1 MMILMMM
8 MLNSNP
14 LLIISG
20 SHATYCNERIYGKDR
35 RCKWWITFPNGMCV
49 TWLEESHNCADN
61 YMEKGVRFSL
71 SQTKKGTAGLIDQ
84 FGSDVIG
91 PLSVKL
97 QGYWLCRLSN
107 VTGAFWSVFLVTVE
121 QSFILIKLSVI
132 KLFVI
137 VNFITC
143 FALINDKIHA
153 SVCAEDT
160 HC

>member
-1 MMILMMM
+1 MMM

-35 RCKWWITFPNGMCV
+35 RCKWWITFQNGMCV

-61 YMEKGVRFSL
+61 SMEKGVRSSL
-71 SQTKKGTAGLIDQ
+71 SQTKKGQPVWLINLVAMLLVLCQ
-84 FGSDVIG
+84 LSCKVIG
-91 PLSVKL
+91 YVDSQTSPV
-97 QGYWLCRLSN
+97 R
-107 VTGAFWSVFLVTVE
+107 FD
-121 QSFILIKLSVI
+121 QSFLSQLNSHLFLIKLSVI
-132 KLFVI
+132 KLSVI

-143 FALINDKIHA
+143 FALINDKMHA